1 MDFQSANGN
10 GRTFPSYLQIG
21 KCLLLISL
29 VSWLIVNSLNIK
41 TLNNDIKSLKDK
53 IQSHAS
59 DIQSHESQKPSKK
72 LLRLVNGQISK
83 KWLSNNGV
91 HVRAEDILSNIRD
104 DFMDYVSDDIYVK
117 VGKYGY
123 FFKFDDRMT
132 FQEGKDRCEQIKGHL
147 VEFDESK
154 PEAQDL
160 LNALCDNFGTSRFW
174 IGLTYDE
181 SEESFKW
188 LMGKDYFSK
197 RENAMKLWSKGEPI
211 KKGSDY
217 CVETSW
223 YHEEKMMLR
232 LQSEKFRFKSDV
244 ICQRIFSHP

>member
-117 VGKYGY
+117 VDKYGY
-123 FFKFDDRMT
+123 FFKFDDSMT

-160 LNALCDNFGTSRFW
+160 MLFLIILERQDFG
-174 IGLTYDE
+174 LELD
-181 SEESFKW
+181 
-188 LMGKDYFSK
+188 
-197 RENAMKLWSKGEPI
+197 
-211 KKGSDY
+211 
-217 CVETSW
+217 
-223 YHEEKMMLR
+223 
-232 LQSEKFRFKSDV
+232 
-244 ICQRIFSHP
+244 